1 MAKPTTVE
9 PDAVGCCPPLLFLA
23 HCCHTD
29 FFSFVS
35 ASSSGPGGELK
46 CEERCC
52 NRVAIACSVFL
63 SSHRMQR
70 LFPFPSYHIRV
81 HWIYSQ
87 NTLYIYYSKE
97 CRFFKGPTRDGQR
110 KGNSKFTFYILVD
123 ICYFSIFTLSIEA
136 VLLGMNK

>member
-1 MAKPTTVE
+1 MATQTTVE

-23 HCCHTD
+23 HCCPTD

-63 SSHRMQR
+63 SSHGMQR
-70 LFPFPSYHIRV
+70 LFPFPSCHIRSESIGFTARI
-81 HWIYSQ
+81 HCISTALR
-87 NTLYIYYSKE
+87 NADFL
-97 CRFFKGPTRDGQR
+97 GPTRDGQR
-110 KGNSKFTFYILVD
+110 KGNSKFIFCILVD
-123 ICYFSIFTLSIEA
+123 IYATSAFSPRILKLFCLE
-136 VLLGMNK
+136 